1 MLKIEAISEDPA
13 GNELVRVKDKWYL
26 REEIEEQI
34 ERERARRLMLRTL
47 LGMALCIIAALA
59 YSIAANAAQYKPTT
73 EEALLI
79 RPERPVERV
88 QSSVPCLRPAERPKR
103 VLWVLRDKDGNIL
116 IAGSQ
121 IIRERC

>member
-13 GNELVRVKDKWYL
+13 GNELVRVNDKWYP

-34 ERERARRLMLRTL
+34 EREQSRRRILSILF
-47 LGMALCIIAALA
+47 GIGLCIAGLA
-59 YSIAANAAQYKPTT
+59 YSLAANAAPYEPTT
-73 EEALLI
+73 EEALLV

-88 QSSVPCLRPAERPKR
+88 QTSVPCLRPAERPKR
-103 VLWVLRDKDGNIL
+103 VTWVLRGKDGNIL

>member
-13 GNELVRVKDKWYL
+13 GNELVRINDKWYP

-34 ERERARRLMLRTL
+34 EREQSRRFMLRTL
-47 LGMALCIIAALA
+47 LGMALCIAALA
-59 YSIAANAAQYKPTT
+59 YALAANAAQYKPTT

-88 QSSVPCLRPAERPKR
+88 QTSVPCLRPPERPKR
-103 VLWVLRDKDGNIL
+103 VVWVLRDKDGSIL
-116 IAGSQ
+116 IAGAQ
-121 IIRERC
+121 IVRERC

>member
-13 GNELVRVKDKWYL
+13 GNELVRVKDKWYP

-34 ERERARRLMLRTL
+34 EREQSRRFMLRTL
-47 LGMALCIIAALA
+47 LGIGLCIAALA
-59 YSIAANAAQYKPTT
+59 YSLAANAAQYKPTT

-79 RPERPVERV
+79 RPERPVERI

-103 VLWVLRDKDGNIL
+103 VLWVLRDKDGNVL

-121 IIRERC
+121 IVRARC